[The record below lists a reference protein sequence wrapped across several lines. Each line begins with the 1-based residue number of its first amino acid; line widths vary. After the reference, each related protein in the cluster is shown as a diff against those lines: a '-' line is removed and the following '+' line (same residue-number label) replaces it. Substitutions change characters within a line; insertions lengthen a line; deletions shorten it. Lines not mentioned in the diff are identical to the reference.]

1 MERKND
7 KISQELARAKNARER
22 EVYDTKIKL
31 EQAEQK
37 TQELEKKIQSMREQ
51 IASPHEQVK
60 QIERQERERAKLFTE
75 KVKLEAKVKSLEEKV
90 SLQKVELNETIAN
103 SPAKVSSREMQKLKD
118 ESARVRIIKPRK
130 RNFHAFKA
138 KMHDC
143 RARSPC
149 LKLKRRKV

>member
-1 MERKND
+1 
-7 KISQELARAKNARER
+7 
-22 EVYDTKIKL
+22 
-31 EQAEQK
+31 
-37 TQELEKKIQSMREQ
+37 MREQ

-118 ESARVRIIKPRK
+118 ESVAARADHKAAK
-130 RNFHAFKA
+130 EELHAFKA

-143 RARSPC
+143 RRDRHA
-149 LKLKRRKV
+149 